1 MCGYY
6 AVGLVGK
13 VLMLRAT
20 PMSLSIFMG
29 VDREACWQ
37 ESDRAGDSENS
48 F

>member
-13 VLMLRAT
+13 ALMLRAP
-20 PMSLSIFMG
+20 PMSLSISMG
-29 VDREACWQ
+29 VDKGSCWQ